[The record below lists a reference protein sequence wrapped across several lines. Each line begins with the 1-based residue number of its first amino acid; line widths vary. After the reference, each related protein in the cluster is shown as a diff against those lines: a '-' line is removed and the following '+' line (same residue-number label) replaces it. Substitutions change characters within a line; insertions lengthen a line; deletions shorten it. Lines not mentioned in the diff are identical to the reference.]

1 MILTAAEIADL
12 VNGELQGNPAAVVTD
27 VSSVSHARP
36 ERLVFLA
43 DPREKKM
50 LANCTASVVLI
61 PAGCDCSGLDSENA
75 AWISVADPFGAFM
88 SLVPRFR
95 RVRDAAPTGI
105 APTAVVSATAILG
118 ADVRLGDHVRIGA
131 ESRLG
136 KNCVIHANV
145 CIGDDVILGDDVTLF
160 PGVVLYSGCRL
171 GNRVTVH
178 ANTVLGADGFGY
190 RFQGGEFHKLP
201 HYGRVIVEDDVEIG
215 ACTTI
220 DRGMIED
227 TVIGRGTKID
237 NQVMIAHNCR
247 IGQHNVI
254 VSQVGMA
261 GSVTTG
267 DYCRFGGQVG
277 IADHVEIGAQSSL
290 VAQAGVFRDIPAG
303 ETMGGS
309 PAVPMNDQKKIA
321 LATLKLPEM
330 RQTVRQLQK
339 QVESLE
345 ARLSAKTSADHE
357 NTEKST
363 EASQE
368 TLPLKP
374 RHAA

>member
-1 MILTAAEIADL
+1 MKLTAAEIADL
-12 VNGELQGNPAAVVTD
+12 VNGELQGNPAAIVSD

-43 DPREKKM
+43 DPRERK
-50 LANCTASVVLI
+50 LLENCPASVALI
-61 PAGCDCSGLDSENA
+61 PVGCDCSGLDSTSA
-75 AWISVADPFGAFM
+75 AWIAVADPFGAFM

-95 RVRDAAPTGI
+95 RVREAAPTGI
-105 APTAVVSATAILG
+105 APTAVVSAKAILG
-118 ADVRLGDHVRIGA
+118 ADVCLGEHVRIGA
-131 ESRLG
+131 ESRIG
-136 KNCVIHANV
+136 KNCVIHDNV
-145 CIGDDVILGDDVTLF
+145 CIGEDVILGDDVILY

-171 GNRVTVH
+171 GHRVLVH

-190 RFQGGEFHKLP
+190 RFQGGAFHKLP
-201 HYGRVIVEDDVEIG
+201 HYGRVIIEDDVEIG

-227 TVIGRGTKID
+227 TVIGQGTKID

-247 IGQHNVI
+247 IGRHNVI
-254 VSQVGMA
+254 VSQVGLA

-277 IADHVEIGAQSSL
+277 IADHVEIGERSSL

-309 PAVPMNDQKKIA
+309 PAVPMNEQKKIA
-321 LATLKLPEM
+321 LATLKLPEL

-339 QVESLE
+339 QLESLE
-345 ARLSAKTSADHE
+345 ARVSATTSTD
-357 NTEKST
+357 ST
-363 EASQE
+363 ESTPGVSQE
-368 TLPLKP
+368 SLPLKQ
-374 RHAA
+374 RRAA